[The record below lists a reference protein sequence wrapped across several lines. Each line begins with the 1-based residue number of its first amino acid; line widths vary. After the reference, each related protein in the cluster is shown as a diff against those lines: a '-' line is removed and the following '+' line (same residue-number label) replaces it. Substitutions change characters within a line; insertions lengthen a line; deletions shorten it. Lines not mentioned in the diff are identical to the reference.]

1 MDVDAGANV
10 DVDAGGEGVPGAN
23 VDVDAGANA
32 DGGGGVV

>member
-1 MDVDAGANV
+1 M